1 MDFCR
6 NCGRTL
12 EDNNNDKLCVS
23 CVKRKE
29 LIGLIGG
36 VVARLVGLAASV
48 MIMMIGVTVLV
59 KWVKFSWNV

>member
-6 NCGRTL
+6 KCGRTL

-23 CVKRKE
+23 CVRRKE
-29 LIGLIGG
+29 LIGVIGG
-36 VVARLVGLAASV
+36 VVARLVGLAVSV
-48 MIMMIGVTVLV
+48 MVMMIGVTVLV